1 LVNDDETPPS
11 DEGSMRLRRNSRI
24 FHEARAIDKDII
36 EKAKAA
42 GIDVLGIIN
51 LLMAAVTISQ
61 HSDGNT
67 KEDVI
72 KVYESFLL
80 KGIRPIIGKYNTG
93 FTVGI
98 YQDSQHLL
106 PVSIALFPDTGL
118 MEHFQDATLKKIKVK
133 DALHD
138 LYEPKRILG
147 LLFGYLTGI
156 AEDNKAKIDELKSAL
171 QYAKELTE
179 GEEEKE

>member
-1 LVNDDETPPS
+1 LVNDNEIPS
-11 DEGSMRLRRNSRI
+11 DEGSMRLRRNSQI

-36 EKAKAA
+36 EKAKEA
-42 GIDVLGIIN
+42 GIDVLGIVN
-51 LLMAAVTISQ
+51 LLMAAVIISQ

-67 KEDVI
+67 EEDVI
-72 KVYESFLL
+72 KVYESFFF
-80 KGIRPIIGKYNTG
+80 KGIRPIIGKYKTG

-98 YQDSQHLL
+98 YQDSQHPL
-106 PVSIALFPDTGL
+106 PVSIALYPDTGL
-118 MEHFQDATLKKIKVK
+118 MENFQLGLKKIKVK
-133 DALHD
+133 DAFHD

-171 QYAKELTE
+171 QYAKELAE
-179 GEEEKE
+179 GKEEKE